1 MDELQGGARR
11 MIKKQVYL
19 VRHGESVTNAT
30 KIHFGPS
37 VELTELGKEQAKVV
51 AGRLKKIGAT
61 RIIASPYK
69 RTRATGEEI
78 AGALGLPLEYSELFV
93 ERRGPSVVH
102 NRHGDEPEVRR
113 VWHEIST
120 NAHVPGWRHSDEE
133 NFTDLL
139 LRAKQALAFL
149 EALPEECVI
158 VVSHGMTLKMLLAH
172 ILLGD
177 RLDGRIFW
185 DCFVP
190 AKNIANTGIMH
201 VEFTD
206 RFDGKGLYWKL
217 VSWNDHAH
225 LDRDELT

>member
-1 MDELQGGARR
+1 MVRADHHHPRQDARLRRHSDRRQAEREGGTATVVGAHLLRPAVQPHTQRAPTHMDELQGGARR

-30 KIHFGPS
+30 KIHF
-37 VELTELGKEQAKVV
+37 
-51 AGRLKKIGAT
+51 
-61 RIIASPYK
+61 
-69 RTRATGEEI
+69 
-78 AGALGLPLEYSELFV
+78 
-93 ERRGPSVVH
+93 GPSVVH